1 MANMLTPPSDE
12 KPKTTG
18 RDRWYSF
25 LRWFDSWA
33 GLEHMKVEGPPKFD
47 WIRSIPFIAVHLMCL
62 GVFWVGWSWTAV
74 GVAVAFYF
82 IRMFA
87 ITGWYHRYFSHRTF
101 KTSRVTQF
109 AFAVL
114 GGMCAQ
120 RGPLWWA
127 GHHRHHHIA
136 SDTPDDVHSP
146 RQRGFFWSHMGWF
159 TSQTHFA
166 PRFKAV
172 ADLYK
177 FPELRF
183 LDRFDIVIPVL
194 TGFAMFGLGHVLEI
208 SAPHLGTNGPQMLI
222 WGFFISTVALAHG
235 TFTINSL
242 SHVYGSQRYQTGDDS
257 RNNFIL
263 ALITMGEGWHNNHH
277 YYPASTRQG
286 FYWWEIDLTYYGLKL
301 LERLG
306 LVWDI
311 REVPEYVREGK
322 TKQESAKQEPD
333 RGILKRPIDMTIPV
347 QTPAENIPA

>member
-1 MANMLTPPSDE
+1 MSDMPTAPST
-12 KPKTTG
+12 TTG

-33 GLEHMKVEGPPKFD
+33 GLELMKVEGPPKFD
-47 WIRSIPFIAVHLMCL
+47 FIRSIPFIAVHLMCF
-62 GVFWVGWSWTAV
+62 GVYWVGWSWTAV
-74 GVAVAFYF
+74 AVAVAFYF

-101 KTSRVTQF
+101 KTSRAVQLVF
-109 AFAVL
+109 AIL
-114 GGMCAQ
+114 GGMCVQ

-146 RQRGFFWSHMGWF
+146 IQGGFLWSHMGWF
-159 TSQTHFA
+159 TSQTHYA
-166 PRFKAV
+166 PRFKSIM
-172 ADLYK
+172 DFYK

-183 LDRFDIVIPVL
+183 LDRFDVFLPIL
-194 TGFAMFGLGHVLEI
+194 TGFGMFGLGSLLELC
-208 SAPHLGTNGPQMLI
+208 APELGTNGPQMLI

-242 SHVYGSQRYQTGDDS
+242 SHVYGSQRYETGDTS

-263 ALITMGEGWHNNHH
+263 AMITMGEGWHNNHH

-286 FYWWEIDLTYYGLKL
+286 FYWWEIDVTYYCLKMM
-301 LERLG
+301 EYLG

-322 TKQESAKQEPD
+322 TKKESD
-333 RGILKRPIDMTIPV
+333 RSALKAPIDIVLPV
-347 QTPAENIPA
+347 PAQAENIPA

>member
-1 MANMLTPPSDE
+1 MSDVSTAPSQ
-12 KPKTTG
+12 TSG
-18 RDRWYSF
+18 RESWYSF
-25 LRWFDSWA
+25 IRWFDSWA

-47 WIRSIPFIAVHLMCL
+47 FIRSIPFIAVHLMCF
-62 GVFWVGWSWTAV
+62 GVYWVGWSWTAV
-74 GVAVAFYF
+74 AVAVAFYF

-101 KTSRVTQF
+101 KTSRTVQL
-109 AFAVL
+109 AFAIL
-114 GGMCAQ
+114 GGMCVQ

-146 RQRGFFWSHMGWF
+146 RQGGFLWSHMGWF
-159 TSQTHFA
+159 TSQTHYA
-166 PRFKAV
+166 PRFKSIM
-172 ADLYK
+172 DFYK

-183 LDRFDIVIPVL
+183 LDRFDILIPVL
-194 TGFAMFGLGHVLEI
+194 TGFAMFGFGSLLELC
-208 SAPHLGTNGPQMLI
+208 APELGTNGPQMLI

-242 SHVYGSQRYQTGDDS
+242 SHVYGSQRYKTGDDS

-286 FYWWEIDLTYYGLKL
+286 FYWWEIDVTYYCLKV
-301 LERLG
+301 LEYLG

-322 TKQESAKQEPD
+322 SKQESD
-333 RGILKRPIDMTIPV
+333 RVTVKRPIDMAIPV
-347 QTPAENIPA
+347 PTQAENIPA